1 MRFRN
6 LGAALLLAGC
16 TALSS
21 CSDGTPT
28 NPLGSC
34 GDGVV
39 DTSETCD
46 GAELGGATCESQ
58 GFGAGTLA
66 CASDCKSLDASQ
78 CGAPAGCGDSVKSG
92 VEVCDG
98 SDLGGQTCADLGLGS
113 GSLGCKLN
121 CLAFETGGC
130 SGPASCGNGIKDGS
144 EVCDGNDLGGQTCET
159 AGAGTGTLACAT
171 NCVTFDTAGC
181 ICAPSCGGLECGPDP
196 VCGESCGEC
205 EVGSM
210 CNSGK
215 CVEICDLPRILSNTT
230 LNIDVKTITLTG
242 KLTLNGAAMPN
253 DTILDGKSRG
263 YMRFQNLDT
272 GDYYDVDLGETGA
285 VNYSVT
291 MFPGLYHIFV
301 YSNYASQQ
309 SVLPGFRAMRL
320 EGWTELKTSMT
331 KDFDAKTVKLSG
343 NVTLNGAT
351 MPNDTKLDGNGRGEM
366 RFLNV
371 ETGDDY
377 LVNFGET
384 GAVAYSQTVFAGA
397 YDIYIHANYSSQQSV
412 LPGSRSQMFQRNVTF
427 AADTTKDIDVKTLTL
442 SGKVTLNGQT
452 MPNDTKLDGK
462 TRGHMRLRNIE
473 TADEYDSDFAETGG
487 VNYSQTIFA
496 GLYDIYVYG
505 NFSALQSVL
514 PGDRHM
520 VVQKNV
526 AFSTTMTKD
535 IDAKTLTLSGKVLVN
550 GATMP
555 NDTILDGQTRGYLR
569 LRNMET
575 IEDTD
580 IDFAETGPANYS
592 RTIFAG
598 LYNVYVHGNYANMQS
613 VFPGYRD
620 GLIEKNTP
628 LTATITKDFD
638 AKVVTLTGN
647 ITVNGATMPNDT
659 KLDGQTRG
667 YLRFHNIDTV
677 DDYDIDFAET
687 GGVTYSRKLF
697 GGEYDIYAHGNYS
710 ALQSV
715 FPGYRD
721 GVVQRNLTVSAN
733 ATQNIDIKVVTVMG
747 QITLN
752 GQPMPNDM
760 KLDGNT
766 RGLVRFRNVELLSD
780 YDIDLGETGPVTYSQ
795 KIFGG
800 AYDVL
805 AHGNYATQQSVLPGY
820 RDGRVLKGC
829 RK

>member
-1 MRFRN
+1 MRFRK
-6 LGAALLLAGC
+6 LAAALLLVAC
-16 TALSS
+16 PTLSS

-28 NPLGSC
+28 NPSGSC

-46 GAELGGATCESQ
+46 GSNLGGATCESR
-58 GFGAGTLA
+58 GFGPGTIG
-66 CASDCKSLDASQ
+66 CSTDCKSFDATQ

-98 SDLGGQTCADLGLGS
+98 ADLGGQTCAGLGLGS
-113 GSLGCKLN
+113 GNLGCQLN
-121 CLAFETGGC
+121 CLGFESGGC
-130 SGPASCGNGIKDGS
+130 SGPASCGNGTKDGS
-144 EVCDGNDLGGQTCET
+144 EVCDGNDLDGQTCET
-159 AGAGTGTLACAT
+159 VGAGTGSLACAA
-171 NCVTFDTAGC
+171 NCGALDTAGC

-205 EVGSM
+205 EADSM
-210 CNSGK
+210 CNAGK
-215 CVEICDLPRILSNTT
+215 CVEICDLPRILTNTT
-230 LNIDVKTITLTG
+230 LNVDIKTITLTG
-242 KLTLNGAAMPN
+242 QLTLNGLTMPS

-263 YMRFQNLDT
+263 YLRFQNLET
-272 GDYYDVDLGETGA
+272 ADYYDVDLGETGA

-309 SVLPGFRAMRL
+309 SVLPGFRAMRI
-320 EGWTELKTSMT
+320 EGFSELKTSMT
-331 KDFDAKTVKLSG
+331 KNLDAKTVKLTG

-351 MPNDTKLDGNGRGEM
+351 MPNDTKLDGNERGEM
-366 RFLNV
+366 RFYNI
-371 ETGDDY
+371 ETGDEY
-377 LVNFGET
+377 LVNLGET
-384 GAVAYSQTVFAGA
+384 GAVTYSQTIFGGA
-397 YDIYIHANYSSQQSV
+397 YDIYVHGNYTAQQSV
-412 LPGSRSQMFQRNVTF
+412 LPGSRSQMIQRNVAF

-462 TRGHMRLRNIE
+462 TRGYMRLRNIE

-505 NFSALQSVL
+505 NYVALQSVL
-514 PGDRHM
+514 PGDRFM
-520 VVQKNV
+520 LVQKNV
-526 AFSTTMTKD
+526 SLSTSMTKD
-535 IDAKTLTLSGKVLVN
+535 IDAKTLTLSGKVTLN

-555 NDTILDGQTRGYLR
+555 NDTKLDGQTRGYLR
-569 LRNMET
+569 LRNV
-575 IEDTD
+575 DTLQD
-580 IDFAETGPANYS
+580 DDFDFAETGGVNYS

-598 LYNVYVHGNYANMQS
+598 LYNVYIHGNYEGVQS
-613 VFPGYRD
+613 VLPGYRD
-620 GLIEKNTP
+620 MFVEKNLALST
-628 LTATITKDFD
+628 TMTKDFD
-638 AKVVTLTGN
+638 AKVFTLMGN
-647 ITVNGATMPNDT
+647 ITLNGATMPNDT

-667 YLRFHNIDTV
+667 YLRFRNIDTV

-687 GGVTYSRKLF
+687 GGVSYSRKLF
-697 GGEYDIYAHGNYS
+697 GGVYDIYVHGNYVGV
-710 ALQSV
+710 QSV
-715 FPGYRD
+715 LPGFRD
-721 GVVQRNLTVSAN
+721 GVVQRNLNVTAN
-733 ATQNIDIKVVTVMG
+733 GTQHFDIKVVTVMG

-752 GQPMPNDM
+752 GQPIPNDM

-766 RGLVRFRNVELLSD
+766 RGFVRFRNVETLSD
-780 YDIDLGETGPVTYSQ
+780 DDIDLGETGSVMYSQ
-795 KIFGG
+795 KFFSG

-805 AHGNYATQQSVLPGY
+805 THGNYPALQTVLPGFK
-820 RDGRVLKGC
+820 DGRVLKGC